1 MKRSPVRRRTLALL
15 AVIAPLLALFLFTAL
30 RSGPLAPVRVTVA
43 AVETRSLAPAVF
55 GIGTT
60 GARFTYK
67 IGPTAAGR
75 IKRVEV
81 NVGEEVAAGQ
91 HLGEMDPVDLDDRI
105 SAQEAAV
112 KRAEASVLAAEAQ
125 VQDAVVR
132 RNYTETQAHRYEQL
146 WHQRVVSEASIESKR
161 QDYQIAQAA
170 LAVARSNLDAA
181 HQELLRTRN
190 DREGMIQQRA
200 SLRLLAPVDGLITIR
215 NADPGTTVVAGQPV
229 VEVIDPKRLWINT
242 RFDQISAAGLA
253 AGLPARITLRS
264 RKGEAL
270 AGRVLRVEPV
280 ADSVTEETMAKVVF
294 DAPPDP
300 LPPLGELAEVTVA
313 LSPLSAAP
321 VIPNAAI
328 QRLEGKL
335 GVWRI
340 IDGNPVFTPVKLGAS
355 DLDGYVQARE
365 GLNDGDAIIV
375 YSEMALTARSRIHI
389 VEHIPGSTR

>member
-15 AVIAPLLALFLFTAL
+15 AMIAPLLALFLFTAL

-43 AVETRSLAPAVF
+43 AVATRSLAPAVF

-67 IGPTAAGR
+67 IGPTVAGR

-81 NVGEEVAAGQ
+81 NVGDEVAAGQ

-125 VQDAVVR
+125 VQDALVR

-146 WHQRVVSEASIESKR
+146 WQQRVVSEASIESKR

-170 LAVARSNLDAA
+170 LAAARSNLDAA
-181 HQELLRTRN
+181 HQESLRTRN

-229 VEVIDPKRLWINT
+229 VEVIDPKRLWINA

-264 RKGEAL
+264 RKGDMM
-270 AGRVLRVEPV
+270 AGRILRVEPV
-280 ADSVTEETMAKVVF
+280 ADSVTEEMLAKVVF

-300 LPPLGELAEVTVA
+300 MPPLGELAEVTVA
-313 LSPLSAAP
+313 LAPLPAAP

-328 QRLEGKL
+328 QRLDGRL

-340 IDGNPVFTPVKLGAS
+340 VEGNPVFTRVKLGPS
-355 DLDGYVQARE
+355 DLDGYVQVRE
-365 GLNDGDAIIV
+365 GLADGDVIIV
-375 YSEMALTARSRIHI
+375 YSEMALTARSRIQV